1 MVGAQQVLKAVG
13 TLLKLIA
20 YAQYPSRGMAFC
32 IPQRAHLQ
40 AVWIGPAYEHCGG
53 GIKTERGEPPKSK
66 PCLVF
71 PAHPHQQLSS
81 VVGRRQIQ
89 DCCCAGSQILRVKI
103 DVAVDDGQMSQQ
115 RPTEVQLA
123 LYPVAQSALQM
134 LRRDFA
140 EQDLLHEIFRA
151 DGNRRWLVG
160 ATADQG
166 CED

>member
-20 YAQYPSRGMAFC
+20 YAQDPSRGMAFC
-32 IPQRAHLQ
+32 IPQRAYLQ
-40 AVWIGPAYEHCGG
+40 AVGISLAYDHCEGVV
-53 GIKTERGEPPKSK
+53 KAERVEPPKSEAY
-66 PCLVF
+66 LVF
-71 PAHPHQQLSS
+71 PAPPHQQLFSA
-81 VVGRRQIQ
+81 VGCRQIQ

-103 DVAVDDGQMSQQ
+103 DVAVDDRLMSQQ

-123 LYPVAQSALQM
+123 LYPVAQSVFQM

-151 DGNRRWLVG
+151 DGDRRWLVG
-160 ATADQG
+160 AAADQG